1 MLPGRHRL
9 RPGVSQQC
17 PAVPRLQALALGES
31 WVPTVP
37 TLLHVSRVTSQNCP
51 QCPELPRVG
60 LSPGGPHIDTQ
71 RLRATLSTSVH
82 QDHSAP
88 RPACGPGLSAMLAHR
103 ERTGRTHRGQDRGST
118 QAPFQEGALG
128 SPPQK
133 RPSGPPPSHGGA
145 PGPSPPGGQ
154 SLTQVLLRSPAAW
167 PLRVFTPL
175 PQLWGLGHPRQ
186 PWYPGPQQGPQK
198 PVGPVGSTFWCVH
211 SLPLPAVT
219 LSLSARGTGP
229 RLGQRFR
236 AALTKLLS
244 WEQAACQISGPAL
257 V

>member
-1 MLPGRHRL
+1 MWGRGKLPADVAGLKAEIL
-9 RPGVSQQC
+9 RS
-17 PAVPRLQALALGES
+17 S
-31 WVPTVP
+31 
-37 TLLHVSRVTSQNCP
+37 
-51 QCPELPRVG
+51 
-60 LSPGGPHIDTQ
+60 
-71 RLRATLSTSVH
+71 
-82 QDHSAP
+82 
-88 RPACGPGLSAMLAHR
+88 
-103 ERTGRTHRGQDRGST
+103 RGSDHRVDVGSSPAQTHSRGPPPTAALPT
-118 QAPFQEGALG
+118 QLPAPITGLPWWAAGVKSGCTLG

-211 SLPLPAVT
+211 SLPQPAVT